1 MKPSS
6 RQVVSCAI
14 TVISGKADG
23 EMDGENCH
31 DHDHMED
38 DEVLATLVMVPS
50 EMTMEIRM
58 IMAMTV
64 VMMDTAIRIALM
76 KDPGTGQHCSRL

>member
-1 MKPSS
+1 
-6 RQVVSCAI
+6 
-14 TVISGKADG
+14 
-23 EMDGENCH
+23 
-31 DHDHMED
+31 MED

-58 IMAMTV
+58 IMAMTA